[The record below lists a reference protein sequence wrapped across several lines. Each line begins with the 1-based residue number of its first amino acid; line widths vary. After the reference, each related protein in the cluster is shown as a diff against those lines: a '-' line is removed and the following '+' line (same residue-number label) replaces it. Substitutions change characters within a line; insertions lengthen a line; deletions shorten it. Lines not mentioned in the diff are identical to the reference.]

1 MEELESQIAKITLGN
16 FKQTTSYVYVMA
28 EKASNS
34 EAELYVVAEMPI
46 FNPAA
51 VESCEQICMAI
62 SGSLKR
68 AYKKGLNEN
77 SFENAISQINE
88 ELGKLASL
96 GQTNWFNKLS
106 CIVAAKNQ
114 NQFSIA
120 TCGKVNAFLLRNNEF
135 TDISCSPAET
145 HPLKTFENYA
155 SGKIRLNDLM
165 ILSTTELFNHIS
177 IDRLKKV
184 LAEKNFLTST
194 QTLIQLLKDN
204 SGPQVAFGIL
214 LNLQVPFGQ
223 TQEEEVDLEN
233 YLTEQTSV
241 QGWKIHNPFKTAFNV
256 LRHAFDFRNLK
267 RIPKVG
273 LPSVSSVTDNLKSFG
288 KNAKGS
294 GQNLKDAASKG
305 FSAAK
310 NIVNKD
316 KLKSLSP
323 SKKFF
328 LLSAGILL
336 LVFFINV
343 SITAY
348 LKGNRETVEA
358 FNTQVKEV
366 QKLLLD
372 SNSAQLY
379 NDQNSAKDF
388 YKQAQ
393 EKFSQIVIPKKQNE
407 LYDQT
412 KKQLEELS
420 KKIEKNTDFQITS
433 LGNLSEAEHLIKLP
447 KFFATK
453 TNGQVISF
461 NRETEKF
468 EDGVLK
474 INKEIKSS
482 VQVKESSLVIY
493 TGSSLVIWDS
503 NTNTFGSE
511 FSTSVPTE
519 ENTAGIKYYPTN
531 SRVYIIDKANSQIVN
546 FLVTG
551 NNINR
556 PVVSLKTPE
565 LLNAQDF
572 AIDGSIYLL
581 NETGIIKF
589 QAGNL
594 AEFNMPVLAKP
605 FAGKGKIYTE
615 VNFKNLYLMDR
626 DNKRILVMDKKGEL
640 LNTLQSPQLD
650 KMKDFYVDETNKT
663 FYILNDTALLKLTY

>member
-1 MEELESQIAKITLGN
+1 MDELESQIAKITLGN

-28 EKASNS
+28 EKASGS
-34 EAELYVVAEMPI
+34 DAELYVVAEMPI

-51 VESCEQICMAI
+51 VESCEQICLAI

-68 AYKKGLNEN
+68 AYKKSLNEN
-77 SFENAISQINE
+77 TFENAISQINE
-88 ELGKLASL
+88 ELGKLAAL

-114 NQFSIA
+114 SQFHIA
-120 TCGKVNAFLLRNNEF
+120 TCGKVNAFLLRNNEL
-135 TDISCSPAET
+135 TDISCSPSET

-177 IDRLKKV
+177 VDRLKKV
-184 LAEKNFLTST
+184 LVEKNFLAAT

-204 SGPQVAFGIL
+204 SGPQVAFGVL

-233 YLTEQTSV
+233 YLTEQTSSR
-241 QGWKIHNPFKTAFNV
+241 GWKIQNPFKTAFNV
-256 LRHAFDFRNLK
+256 LRQAFDFRNLK

-294 GQNLKDAASKG
+294 GQNLKDAASKS

-310 NIVNKD
+310 NIVNKE
-316 KLKSLSP
+316 KIKNLSP

-336 LVFFINV
+336 LVFILNV
-343 SITAY
+343 TITAY
-348 LKGNRETVEA
+348 LKGNREAIET

-366 QKLLLD
+366 QKLLSD

-379 NDQNSAKDF
+379 NDENSARSF
-388 YKQAQ
+388 FKQAQ
-393 EKFSQIVIPKKQNE
+393 EKFAQIQEPKDQNE
-407 LYDQT
+407 LYDQA
-412 KKQLEELS
+412 KKQLEDLS
-420 KKIEKNTDFQITS
+420 QKIEKNTEFQITS
-433 LGNLSEAEHLIKLP
+433 LGNLSETQHLVKLP

-453 TNGQVISF
+453 TNGQVISY
-461 NRETEKF
+461 NRESEKF

-474 INKEIKSS
+474 VNKEIKSS
-482 VQVKESSLVIY
+482 IHVKDGSLAVY
-493 TGSSLVIWDS
+493 TGSSLVMWNS
-503 NTNTFGSE
+503 NTNALGSE

-519 ENTAGIKYYPTN
+519 ENSAGIKFYPTN
-531 SRVYIIDKANSQIVN
+531 SRIYIVDKTNSQIIN

-551 NNINR
+551 NSINR

-565 LLNAQDF
+565 LLKAQDF
-572 AIDGSIYLL
+572 AIDGSVYIL
-581 NETGIIKF
+581 NETGIVKF

-605 FAGKGKIYTE
+605 FFGKGKIYTE
-615 VNFKNLYLMDR
+615 INYKNLYLMDPE
-626 DNKRILVMDKKGEL
+626 NKRILVMDKTGEL

-650 KMKDFYVDETNKT
+650 KMVDFYVDEANKT
-663 FYILNDTALLKLTY
+663 FYVLNDTALLKLTY